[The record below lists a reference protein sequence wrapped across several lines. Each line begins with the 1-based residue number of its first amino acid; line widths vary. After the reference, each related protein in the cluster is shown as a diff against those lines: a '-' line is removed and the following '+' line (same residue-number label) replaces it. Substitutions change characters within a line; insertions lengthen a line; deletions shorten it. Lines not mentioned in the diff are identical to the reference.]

1 MSKPL
6 FSALLISVSTLA
18 LTVFASPASLEV
30 KVAGIQNNA
39 PIPVENAYC
48 RPTAAGKSE
57 NGLNRRPPVT
67 WSKGPE
73 GTKSYAI
80 FVIDPD
86 VPADF
91 TDAGKE
97 GKTIS
102 KSMKR
107 QDFYH
112 WAQIDIPATAEGFPS
127 GSGNEYPEQQPNL
140 GMPGSNSYNQFK
152 DKPSKSMKE
161 SVGYDGMCP
170 PWNDERLHHYLFQ
183 VYALDTESLKLKKY
197 FSAKEAFT
205 AMKPHILAKGE
216 VVGTYTLNP
225 ALMKQ

>member
-6 FSALLISVSTLA
+6 FSALLISVSTVA
-18 LTVFASPASLEV
+18 LTVFAAPGSLEV
-30 KVAGIQNNA
+30 KVSGIQNNM

-48 RPTAAGKSE
+48 RPAKDGKSE

-80 FVIDPD
+80 FMIDPD
-86 VPADF
+86 VPTDF

-97 GKTIS
+97 GKTIPE
-102 KSMKR
+102 KMKR

-127 GSGNEYPEQQPNL
+127 GSGNEYPKQQPDL
-140 GMPGSNSYNQFK
+140 GLPGVNMYAEFYK
-152 DKPSKSMKE
+152 KPKGE
-161 SVGYDGMCP
+161 YAGYDGMCP
-170 PWNDERLHHYLFQ
+170 PWNDERVHHYHFQ
-183 VYALDTESLKLKKY
+183 VYALDVETLGLKKY
-197 FSAKEAFT
+197 YTAKEAFA
-205 AMKPHILAKGE
+205 AMQPHILAKGE

-225 ALMKQ
+225 ALMKK